1 MTYLNNKEHSMKFR
15 LSEKLKYMFLGG
27 VLTLIGFMLG
37 NMNSETTAQS
47 GYETIDKLTVRE
59 LIVRKDIRVMG
70 NDMDPR
76 VHISWN
82 REGGRVVTYGP
93 KGMGAASLLVAE
105 GNGVLTTQGSKE
117 KTGASLMVNEGGGV
131 LSLFAPDGKARIV
144 LGISDGDGVAYLVD
158 KFGDA
163 RVLKP

>member
-1 MTYLNNKEHSMKFR
+1 MKFR
-15 LSEKLKYMFLGG
+15 LREKLKYMFLGG
-27 VLTLIGFMLG
+27 LLTLAGFMFG
-37 NMNSETTAQS
+37 SMNSDTTAQF
-47 GYETIDKLTVRE
+47 GYETIDKLTVGE
-59 LIVRKDIRVMG
+59 LIVRKDITVMSD
-70 NDMDPR
+70 DMDTR
-76 VHISWN
+76 VHISWDRN
-82 REGGRVVTYGP
+82 GGRVITYGP

-105 GNGVLTTQGSKE
+105 GNGVVTTQGSKE

-144 LGISDGDGVAYLVD
+144 LGISEGDGVAYLVN

>member
-1 MTYLNNKEHSMKFR
+1 MKFR
-15 LSEKLKYMFLGG
+15 SREKLKYMFLGG
-27 VLTLIGFMLG
+27 LLTLAGFMFG
-37 NMNSETTAQS
+37 NMNSNTTAQS

-59 LIVRKDIRVMG
+59 LIVRKDIRVMSD
-70 NDMDPR
+70 DMNPR

-82 REGGRVVTYGP
+82 RNGGRVVTYGP

-105 GNGVLTTQGSKE
+105 GNGVVTVQGSKE

-144 LGISDGDGVAYLVD
+144 LGISEGDGVAYLVD
-158 KFGDA
+158 KLGAA

>member
-1 MTYLNNKEHSMKFR
+1 MKFR
-15 LSEKLKYMFLGG
+15 LPEKLKYMFLGG
-27 VLTLIGFMLG
+27 LLTLAGFMIG
-37 NMNSETTAQS
+37 NMNSNTEAQFGSETF
-47 GYETIDKLTVRE
+47 DKLTVRE

-70 NDMDPR
+70 NGTHPR

-105 GNGVLTTQGSKE
+105 GDGVVTVQGSKE

-131 LSLFAPDGKARIV
+131 LSLFAPDGNARIV
-144 LGISDGDGVAYLVD
+144 LGISEGDGVAYLMD
-158 KFGDA
+158 RFNDA

>member
-1 MTYLNNKEHSMKFR
+1 MKFR
-15 LSEKLKYMFLGG
+15 LREKLKYMFLGG
-27 VLTLIGFMLG
+27 LLTLAGFMFG
-37 NMNSETTAQS
+37 SMNSDTTAQF
-47 GYETIDKLTVRE
+47 GYETIDKLTVGE
-59 LIVRKDIRVMG
+59 LIVRKDIRVMSD
-70 NDMDPR
+70 DMDPR
-76 VHISWN
+76 VHISWDRN
-82 REGGRVVTYGP
+82 GGRVITYGP

-105 GNGVLTTQGSKE
+105 GNGVVTTQGSKE

-144 LGISDGDGVAYLVD
+144 LGISEGDGVAYLVD

>member
-1 MTYLNNKEHSMKFR
+1 MKFKLR
-15 LSEKLKYMFLGG
+15 EKLKYMFLGG
-27 VLTLIGFMLG
+27 ALTLVGFMLG
-37 NMNSETTAQS
+37 NMNSDTTAQS

-59 LIVRKDIRVMG
+59 LIVRKDITVMG
-70 NDMDPR
+70 EGMDPR

-93 KGMGAASLLVAE
+93 KQMGAASLLVAE

-117 KTGASLMVNEGGGV
+117 KSGASLMVNEGGGI
-131 LSLFAPDGKARIV
+131 LSLFAPNGSARIV
-144 LGISDGDGVAYLVD
+144 LGISEGDGVVYLVD

-163 RVLKP
+163 RFLKP

>member
-1 MTYLNNKEHSMKFR
+1 MKFR
-15 LSEKLKYMFLGG
+15 LREKLKYMFLGG
-27 VLTLIGFMLG
+27 LLTLTGFMFG
-37 NMNSETTAQS
+37 SMNSDTTAQF
-47 GYETIDKLTVRE
+47 GYETIDKLTVGE
-59 LIVRKDIRVMG
+59 LIVRKDITVMSD
-70 NDMDPR
+70 DMDPR
-76 VHISWN
+76 VHISWDRN
-82 REGGRVVTYGP
+82 GGRVITYGP

-105 GNGVLTTQGSKE
+105 GNGVVTTQGSKE

-144 LGISDGDGVAYLVD
+144 LGISEGDGVAYLVN

>member
-1 MTYLNNKEHSMKFR
+1 MFR
-15 LSEKLKYMFLGG
+15 LREKLKYMFLGG
-27 VLTLIGFMLG
+27 LLTLVGFMFG

-59 LIVRKDIRVMG
+59 LIVRKDITVMSD
-70 NDMDPR
+70 DMDPR

-82 REGGRVVTYGP
+82 RDGGRVVTYGP

-105 GNGVLTTQGSKE
+105 GNGAVTTQGSKE
-117 KTGASLMVNEGGGV
+117 KTGATLMVNEGGGI

-144 LGISDGDGVAYLVD
+144 LGISEGDGVTYLVD

>member
-1 MTYLNNKEHSMKFR
+1 MKFR
-15 LSEKLKYMFLGG
+15 LREKLKYMFLGG
-27 VLTLIGFMLG
+27 LLTLAGFMFG
-37 NMNSETTAQS
+37 SMNSDTTAQF
-47 GYETIDKLTVRE
+47 GYETIDKLTVGE
-59 LIVRKDIRVMG
+59 LIVRKDIRVMSD
-70 NDMDPR
+70 DMDPR
-76 VHISWN
+76 VQISWDRN
-82 REGGRVVTYGP
+82 GGRVITYGP

-105 GNGVLTTQGSKE
+105 GNGVVTTQGSKE

-144 LGISDGDGVAYLVD
+144 LGISEGDGVAYIVN

>member
-1 MTYLNNKEHSMKFR
+1 MKFR
-15 LSEKLKYMFLGG
+15 LREKLKYIFLGG
-27 VLTLIGFMLG
+27 LLTLAGFMFG
-37 NMNSETTAQS
+37 SMNSDTTAQF
-47 GYETIDKLTVRE
+47 GYETIDKLTVGE
-59 LIVRKDIRVMG
+59 LIVRKDIRVMSD
-70 NDMDPR
+70 DMDTR
-76 VHISWN
+76 VHISWDRN
-82 REGGRVVTYGP
+82 GGRVITYGP

-105 GNGVLTTQGSKE
+105 GNGVVTTQGSKE

-144 LGISDGDGVAYLVD
+144 LGISEGDGVAYLVD

>member
-1 MTYLNNKEHSMKFR
+1 MKFR
-15 LSEKLKYMFLGG
+15 LREKLKYMFLGG
-27 VLTLIGFMLG
+27 LLTLAGFMIG
-37 NMNSETTAQS
+37 NMNSNTEAQLGAETF
-47 GYETIDKLTVRE
+47 DKLTVRE
-59 LIVRKDIRVMG
+59 LIVRKDITVMG
-70 NDMDPR
+70 NGTHPR

-105 GNGVLTTQGSKE
+105 GDGVVTVQGSKE

-131 LSLFAPDGKARIV
+131 LSLFAPDGNARV
-144 LGISDGDGVAYLVD
+144 LLGISEGDGVAYLMD
-158 KFGDA
+158 RFNDA